1 MGVNYGTINLA
12 FFVFIYK
19 KGKCVILVFMSSVGV
34 LATYILTVNVRTTRS
49 SRKYPTKQQFQEG
62 LGKKKC
68 IILFKNLECTIW
80 PVFPVIKK
88 INI

>member
-19 KGKCVILVFMSSVGV
+19 KGKCVIIVFMSSVGV

-49 SRKYPTKQQFQEG
+49 SRKYPTK
-62 LGKKKC
+62 
-68 IILFKNLECTIW
+68 
-80 PVFPVIKK
+80 
-88 INI
+88 

>member
-1 MGVNYGTINLA
+1 MDIGEWVLITVQLIWHFLSS
-12 FFVFIYK
+12 FIK
-19 KGKCVILVFMSSVGV
+19 KGNELVLMSSVGV

-80 PVFPVIKK
+80 PVIKK
-88 INI
+88 N